1 MKFDISCLQPKEQA
15 SFALRA
21 LYEAAGCRKYH
32 MGRFEEYGL
41 YQENRSFLSSEQV
54 ITFTDLDGRLLALK
68 PDVTLSIA
76 KTAQPAPGET
86 LRYYYHEN
94 VYRPSAESHTFKEI
108 GQMGLEM
115 LGDVGEGQVRQAVS
129 LAAQS
134 LEQLGQ
140 PWVLEVSHMGYLFGL
155 LDALDV
161 PEASRAAL
169 LAKLKAKNLH
179 ELKAAASAAGM
190 DEAGADALAGLMSL
204 CGSCE
209 DVLPRVEAA
218 CRNERMEAAA
228 AELKAITEELAG
240 AGGSIRL
247 DMTLAGEMEY
257 YNGLVFQGYLESLPR
272 PVLKGGRYDLLM
284 QKFTPGAGAIGFAV
298 YLDELDRLS
307 ASLPTVQQQ
316 KTEKTMLN
324 VALPKGRL
332 GDKVYDLLAGVGY
345 GCPEDYNAT
354 RKLVVEN
361 PAAGIR
367 YFLVKPS
374 DVAIYVEHGAAD
386 VGIVGKDILTEASAD
401 VYELLDTGL
410 GKCRMC
416 VAAPADH
423 KDDPSRPVRVATKF
437 VNIAKSYYASI
448 GRDIDI
454 IKLNGSIELAPI
466 LGLSD
471 VIVDIVETG
480 TTLRENGLRV
490 VTEFMPIS
498 ARFIANKASYQFKH
512 REMDEMLEKL
522 REAAANIEAFHRQQV
537 HKNFVVNDKPGIVLG
552 QKYTPIEKAGVYVP
566 GGTAAYPSTVL
577 MDVIPAKVAGVSEIV
592 MTTPAGKDGKI
603 DPVILAAAATAGV
616 TRIFKTG
623 GAQAVAALAYG
634 TQSIP
639 VVDKIVGPG
648 NIYVATAKRKVFGK
662 VGIDMIAGPSEILVL
677 ADGGCDPAWVTADLL
692 SQAEHDRLAS
702 PVLVTDSAAL
712 AKAVQAELEVQ
723 IPQLPRAAIA
733 RASVDDNGK
742 IIVCSDL
749 RKAIEACNIIAPE
762 HLEVCVDDPFSVLNE
777 IKNAGS
783 IFLGRNVPEALGD
796 YFAGPN
802 HTLPTSGTARFS
814 SPLGVD
820 DFVKKS
826 SFIYY
831 TREALEKAAPRIADF
846 AEREGLHAHARS
858 VTIRYE

>member
-1 MKFDISCLQPKEQA
+1 MPENAGDGCKKQGEPTMEFSLANLQPKERA

-108 GQMGLEM
+108 SQMGLEM
-115 LGDVGEGQVRQAVS
+115 LGAVGEAQVQQAVC
-129 LAAQS
+129 LAARS
-134 LEQLGQ
+134 LDALGAE
-140 PWVLEVSHMGYLFGL
+140 WVLEVSHMGYLFGL
-155 LDALDV
+155 FDALGV
-161 PEASRAAL
+161 PDAARAKLLEKLREKNAHELRAAAGAAG
-169 LAKLKAKNLH
+169 LAD
-179 ELKAAASAAGM
+179 AAADILCSV
-190 DEAGADALAGLMSL
+190 LSL
-204 CGSCE
+204 CGSYA
-209 DVLPRVEAA
+209 DTLAKAA
-218 CRNERMEAAA
+218 ALCRNDAMRAAVVELEA
-228 AELKAITEELAG
+228 LAVPLEK
-240 AGGSIRL
+240 AGGVIRL

-257 YNGLVFQGYLESLPR
+257 YNGLVFQGYLKALPR
-272 PVLKGGRYDLLM
+272 PLLKGGRYDLLM

-307 ASLPTVQQQ
+307 APLPPVQ
-316 KTEKTMLN
+316 KNSTDRVMLN

-332 GDKVYDLLAGVGY
+332 GDKVYHLLAGIGY

-361 PAAGIR
+361 PEAGIR

-416 VAAPADH
+416 VAAPADYQ
-423 KDDPSRPVRVATKF
+423 DDPSRPVRVATKF
-437 VNIAKSYYASI
+437 VSIAKSYYASM

-480 TTLRENGLRV
+480 TTLRENGLKV

-512 REMDEMLEKL
+512 AEMDTMLEKL
-522 REAAANIEAFHRQQV
+522 R
-537 HKNFVVNDKPGIVLG
+537 
-552 QKYTPIEKAGVYVP
+552 
-566 GGTAAYPSTVL
+566 
-577 MDVIPAKVAGVSEIV
+577 
-592 MTTPAGKDGKI
+592 
-603 DPVILAAAATAGV
+603 
-616 TRIFKTG
+616 
-623 GAQAVAALAYG
+623 
-634 TQSIP
+634 
-639 VVDKIVGPG
+639 
-648 NIYVATAKRKVFGK
+648 
-662 VGIDMIAGPSEILVL
+662 
-677 ADGGCDPAWVTADLL
+677 
-692 SQAEHDRLAS
+692 
-702 PVLVTDSAAL
+702 
-712 AKAVQAELEVQ
+712 AELQNKE
-723 IPQLPRAAIA
+723 
-733 RASVDDNGK
+733 
-742 IIVCSDL
+742 
-749 RKAIEACNIIAPE
+749 EA
-762 HLEVCVDDPFSVLNE
+762 
-777 IKNAGS
+777 K
-783 IFLGRNVPEALGD
+783 
-796 YFAGPN
+796 
-802 HTLPTSGTARFS
+802 
-814 SPLGVD
+814 
-820 DFVKKS
+820 
-826 SFIYY
+826 
-831 TREALEKAAPRIADF
+831 
-846 AEREGLHAHARS
+846 
-858 VTIRYE
+858 

>member
-1 MKFDISCLQPKEQA
+1 MPENAGDGCKKQGGPTMEFSLANLQPKERA

-108 GQMGLEM
+108 SQMGLEM
-115 LGDVGEGQVRQAVS
+115 LGAVGEAQVQQAVC
-129 LAAQS
+129 LAARS
-134 LEQLGQ
+134 LDALGAD
-140 PWVLEVSHMGYLFGL
+140 WVLEVSHMGYLFGL
-155 LDALDV
+155 FDALGV
-161 PEASRAAL
+161 PDAARAKLLEKLREKNAHELRAAAGAAG
-169 LAKLKAKNLH
+169 LAD
-179 ELKAAASAAGM
+179 AAADILCSV
-190 DEAGADALAGLMSL
+190 LSL
-204 CGSCE
+204 CGSYA
-209 DVLPRVEAA
+209 DTLAKAA
-218 CRNERMEAAA
+218 ALCRNDAMRAAV
-228 AELKAITEELAG
+228 AELEALAVPLEK
-240 AGGSIRL
+240 AGGVIRL

-257 YNGLVFQGYLESLPR
+257 YNGLVFQGYLKALPR
-272 PVLKGGRYDLLM
+272 PLLKGGRYDLLM

-307 ASLPTVQQQ
+307 APLPPVQ
-316 KTEKTMLN
+316 KNSTDRVMLN

-332 GDKVYDLLAGVGY
+332 GDKVYHLLAGIGY

-361 PAAGIR
+361 PEAGIR

-416 VAAPADH
+416 VAAPADYQ
-423 KDDPSRPVRVATKF
+423 DDPSRPVRVATKF
-437 VNIAKSYYASI
+437 VSIAKSYYASM

-480 TTLRENGLRV
+480 TTLRENGLKV

-512 REMDEMLEKL
+512 AEMDTMLEKL
-522 REAAANIEAFHRQQV
+522 R
-537 HKNFVVNDKPGIVLG
+537 
-552 QKYTPIEKAGVYVP
+552 
-566 GGTAAYPSTVL
+566 
-577 MDVIPAKVAGVSEIV
+577 
-592 MTTPAGKDGKI
+592 
-603 DPVILAAAATAGV
+603 
-616 TRIFKTG
+616 
-623 GAQAVAALAYG
+623 
-634 TQSIP
+634 
-639 VVDKIVGPG
+639 
-648 NIYVATAKRKVFGK
+648 
-662 VGIDMIAGPSEILVL
+662 
-677 ADGGCDPAWVTADLL
+677 
-692 SQAEHDRLAS
+692 
-702 PVLVTDSAAL
+702 
-712 AKAVQAELEVQ
+712 AELQNKE
-723 IPQLPRAAIA
+723 
-733 RASVDDNGK
+733 
-742 IIVCSDL
+742 
-749 RKAIEACNIIAPE
+749 EA
-762 HLEVCVDDPFSVLNE
+762 
-777 IKNAGS
+777 K
-783 IFLGRNVPEALGD
+783 
-796 YFAGPN
+796 
-802 HTLPTSGTARFS
+802 
-814 SPLGVD
+814 
-820 DFVKKS
+820 
-826 SFIYY
+826 
-831 TREALEKAAPRIADF
+831 
-846 AEREGLHAHARS
+846 
-858 VTIRYE
+858 

>member
-1 MKFDISCLQPKEQA
+1 MPENAGDGCKKQGEPTMEFSLANLQPKERA

-108 GQMGLEM
+108 SQMGLEM
-115 LGDVGEGQVRQAVS
+115 LGAVGEAQVQQAVC
-129 LAAQS
+129 LAARS
-134 LEQLGQ
+134 LDALGAD
-140 PWVLEVSHMGYLFGL
+140 WVLEVSHMGYLFGL
-155 LDALDV
+155 FDALGV
-161 PEASRAAL
+161 PDAARAKLLEKLREKNAHELRAAAGAAGL
-169 LAKLKAKNLH
+169 TDAAADILCSVLNLCGSYADTLA
-179 ELKAAASAAGM
+179 KAAALCRNDAMRAAVA
-190 DEAGADALAGLMSL
+190 ELEALAVPL
-204 CGSCE
+204 E
-209 DVLPRVEAA
+209 
-218 CRNERMEAAA
+218 
-228 AELKAITEELAG
+228 K
-240 AGGSIRL
+240 AGGVIRL

-257 YNGLVFQGYLESLPR
+257 YNGLVFQGYLKALPR
-272 PVLKGGRYDLLM
+272 PLLKGGRYDLLM

-307 ASLPTVQQQ
+307 APLPPVQ
-316 KTEKTMLN
+316 KNSTDRVMLN

-332 GDKVYDLLAGVGY
+332 GDKVYDLLAGIGY

-361 PAAGIR
+361 PEAGIR

-416 VAAPADH
+416 VAAPADY

-437 VNIAKSYYASI
+437 VSIAKSYYASM

-480 TTLRENGLRV
+480 TTLRENGLKV

-512 REMDEMLEKL
+512 AEMDTMLEKL
-522 REAAANIEAFHRQQV
+522 R
-537 HKNFVVNDKPGIVLG
+537 
-552 QKYTPIEKAGVYVP
+552 
-566 GGTAAYPSTVL
+566 
-577 MDVIPAKVAGVSEIV
+577 
-592 MTTPAGKDGKI
+592 
-603 DPVILAAAATAGV
+603 
-616 TRIFKTG
+616 
-623 GAQAVAALAYG
+623 
-634 TQSIP
+634 
-639 VVDKIVGPG
+639 
-648 NIYVATAKRKVFGK
+648 
-662 VGIDMIAGPSEILVL
+662 
-677 ADGGCDPAWVTADLL
+677 
-692 SQAEHDRLAS
+692 
-702 PVLVTDSAAL
+702 
-712 AKAVQAELEVQ
+712 AELQNKE
-723 IPQLPRAAIA
+723 
-733 RASVDDNGK
+733 
-742 IIVCSDL
+742 
-749 RKAIEACNIIAPE
+749 EA
-762 HLEVCVDDPFSVLNE
+762 
-777 IKNAGS
+777 K
-783 IFLGRNVPEALGD
+783 
-796 YFAGPN
+796 
-802 HTLPTSGTARFS
+802 
-814 SPLGVD
+814 
-820 DFVKKS
+820 
-826 SFIYY
+826 
-831 TREALEKAAPRIADF
+831 
-846 AEREGLHAHARS
+846 
-858 VTIRYE
+858 

>member
-1 MKFDISCLQPKEQA
+1 MPENAGDGCKKQGGPTMEFSLANLQPKERA

-108 GQMGLEM
+108 SQMGLEM
-115 LGDVGEGQVRQAVS
+115 LGAVGEAQVQQAVC
-129 LAAQS
+129 LAARS
-134 LEQLGQ
+134 LDALGAE
-140 PWVLEVSHMGYLFGL
+140 WVLEVSHMGYLFGL
-155 LDALDV
+155 FDALGV
-161 PEASRAAL
+161 PDAARAKLLEKLREKNAHELRAAAGAAG
-169 LAKLKAKNLH
+169 LAD
-179 ELKAAASAAGM
+179 AAADILCSV
-190 DEAGADALAGLMSL
+190 LSL
-204 CGSCE
+204 CGSYA
-209 DVLPRVEAA
+209 DTLAKAA
-218 CRNERMEAAA
+218 ALCRNDAMRAAV
-228 AELKAITEELAG
+228 AELEALAVPLEK
-240 AGGSIRL
+240 AGGVIRL

-257 YNGLVFQGYLESLPR
+257 YNGLVFQGYLKALPR
-272 PVLKGGRYDLLM
+272 PLLKGGRYDLLM

-307 ASLPTVQQQ
+307 APLPPVQ
-316 KTEKTMLN
+316 KNSTDRVMLN

-332 GDKVYDLLAGVGY
+332 GDKVYHLLAGIGY

-361 PAAGIR
+361 PEAGIR

-416 VAAPADH
+416 VAAPADYQ
-423 KDDPSRPVRVATKF
+423 DDPSRPVRVATKF
-437 VNIAKSYYASI
+437 VSIAKSYYASM

-480 TTLRENGLRV
+480 TTLRENGLKV

-512 REMDEMLEKL
+512 AEMDTMLEKL
-522 REAAANIEAFHRQQV
+522 R
-537 HKNFVVNDKPGIVLG
+537 
-552 QKYTPIEKAGVYVP
+552 
-566 GGTAAYPSTVL
+566 
-577 MDVIPAKVAGVSEIV
+577 
-592 MTTPAGKDGKI
+592 
-603 DPVILAAAATAGV
+603 
-616 TRIFKTG
+616 
-623 GAQAVAALAYG
+623 
-634 TQSIP
+634 
-639 VVDKIVGPG
+639 
-648 NIYVATAKRKVFGK
+648 
-662 VGIDMIAGPSEILVL
+662 
-677 ADGGCDPAWVTADLL
+677 
-692 SQAEHDRLAS
+692 
-702 PVLVTDSAAL
+702 
-712 AKAVQAELEVQ
+712 AELQNKE
-723 IPQLPRAAIA
+723 
-733 RASVDDNGK
+733 
-742 IIVCSDL
+742 
-749 RKAIEACNIIAPE
+749 EA
-762 HLEVCVDDPFSVLNE
+762 
-777 IKNAGS
+777 K
-783 IFLGRNVPEALGD
+783 
-796 YFAGPN
+796 
-802 HTLPTSGTARFS
+802 
-814 SPLGVD
+814 
-820 DFVKKS
+820 
-826 SFIYY
+826 
-831 TREALEKAAPRIADF
+831 
-846 AEREGLHAHARS
+846 
-858 VTIRYE
+858 